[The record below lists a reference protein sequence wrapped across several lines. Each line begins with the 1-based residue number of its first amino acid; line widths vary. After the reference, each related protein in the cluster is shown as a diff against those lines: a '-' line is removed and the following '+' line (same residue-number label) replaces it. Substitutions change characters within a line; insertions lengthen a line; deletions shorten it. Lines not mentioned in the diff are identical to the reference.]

1 MSRNQAS
8 TVLSEERKRRIEE
21 LRRLVWGHDYKRLP
35 FPVKLH
41 MLLSYNGVFASS
53 LWWTNDGKAFVVDRE
68 GFKKLIMSTF
78 FDEHK
83 FRSFQTLLH
92 KYQFRHVTSI
102 YMVDD
107 YVTDI
112 LIYQH
117 ELFQEDKIE
126 LCRQITRSP
135 SRRNSLKQDILQAT
149 NQAPPATHPTAAIRS
164 MPRRFSS
171 DESMQAANSAPKD
184 DSALPSPP
192 AIGRTMPRRVSSDEG
207 IQAANSAPKDELLQL
222 ADELAEVDDFNDYEM
237 SDWDL

>member
-1 MSRNQAS
+1 MSRNQVS

-35 FPVKLH
+35 FPVKFH

-68 GFKKLIMSTF
+68 GFKKHIMSIF

-92 KYQFRHVTSI
+92 KYQYRHVTSI

-107 YVTDI
+107 YVVDI

-117 ELFQEDKIE
+117 ELFQEDNIE

-149 NQAPPATHPTAAIRS
+149 NQAHSRYA
-164 MPRRFSS
+164 SS
-171 DESMQAANSAPKD
+171 CCHRQVN
-184 DSALPSPP
+184 
-192 AIGRTMPRRVSSDEG
+192 
-207 IQAANSAPKDELLQL
+207 
-222 ADELAEVDDFNDYEM
+222 AETCFF
-237 SDWDL
+237 